1 MHCAGRKL
9 PQQHDRVISQNV
21 VFTTFLFDDTT
32 FLIDHRPKTRRRMPK
47 GVCVSI
53 ERIGGA
59 RTGTG
64 GQHLPFCQAT
74 VANGFVFVS
83 GQVALGDDGEVIP
96 GGVVAQTHHCIQSI
110 IAILEKAGCTLKDV
124 VKANVWLDDTRDFQA
139 FNRVYASYFGEALP
153 ARACVQSALMVDAK
167 VEIEVIALQPRR

>member
-1 MHCAGRKL
+1 MKVA
-9 PQQHDRVISQNV
+9 V
-21 VFTTFLFDDTT
+21 VSEGGL
-32 FLIDHRPKTRRRMPK
+32 L
-47 GVCVSI
+47 SI

-59 RTGTG
+59 RTGSG

-83 GQVALGDDGEVIP
+83 GQVALGDDGEVIA
-96 GGVVAQTHHCIQSI
+96 GGIVAQTHHCIKSI
-110 IAILEKAGCTLKDV
+110 SAILEKAGCTLTDV

-139 FNRVYASYFGEALP
+139 FNRVYASYFQEALP

-167 VEIEVIALQPRR
+167 VEIEVIALKPQR

>member
-1 MHCAGRKL
+1 M
-9 PQQHDRVISQNV
+9 
-21 VFTTFLFDDTT
+21 T
-32 FLIDHRPKTRRRMPK
+32 
-47 GVCVSI
+47 I

-83 GQVALGDDGEVIP
+83 GQVAMGDDGEIIGDGIV
-96 GGVVAQTHHCIQSI
+96 GQTHRCLKSI
-110 IAILEKAGCTLKDV
+110 SEILQKAGCTLKDV
-124 VKANVWLDDTRDFQA
+124 VKVNVWLDDARDFQA
-139 FNRVYASYFGEALP
+139 FNRVYAGYFQEALP

-167 VEIEVIALQPRR
+167 VEIEVIAVQPQG

>member
-1 MHCAGRKL
+1 LFQRE
-9 PQQHDRVISQNV
+9 
-21 VFTTFLFDDTT
+21 VF
-32 FLIDHRPKTRRRMPK
+32 
-47 GVCVSI
+47 VSI

-74 VANGFVFVS
+74 IANGFVFVS

-96 GGVVAQTHHCIQSI
+96 GGVVEQTHHCIKSI
-110 IAILEKAGCTLKDV
+110 IAILAKAGCTLKDV
-124 VKANVWLDDTRDFQA
+124 AKANVWLDDPRDFQA
-139 FNRVYASYFGEALP
+139 FNRVYAAYFGDALP

-167 VEIEVIALQPRR
+167 VEIEVIAVKPGEAPINRLP